1 MCSMEY
7 DTPIIN
13 DFIDNS
19 MIKMIMIL
27 SLLKKTT
34 VYSIPDAITVESKQI
49 NNMRDCVSSYIE
61 KKGKKP
67 RYQAVT
73 ILNWIVI
80 SR

>member
-1 MCSMEY
+1 MCSMEH

-19 MIKMIMIL
+19 MIKVIIIL

-61 KKGKKP
+61 KKCKKP

-73 ILNWIVI
+73 TLN
-80 SR
+80 

>member
-7 DTPIIN
+7 DTSIIN

-27 SLLKKTT
+27 SLFFKKT
-34 VYSIPDAITVESKQI
+34 VYSIPDAITVEGKQI
-49 NNMRDCVSSYIE
+49 NNTRDCVHSYIE
-61 KKGKKP
+61 KKGKTP

-73 ILNWIVI
+73 ILN
-80 SR
+80 